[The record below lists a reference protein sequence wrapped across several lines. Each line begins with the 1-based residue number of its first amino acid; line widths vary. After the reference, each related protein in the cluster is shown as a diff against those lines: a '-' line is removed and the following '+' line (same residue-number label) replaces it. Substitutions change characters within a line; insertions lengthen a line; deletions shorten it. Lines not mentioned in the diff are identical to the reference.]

1 MCVLPSGGNSGE
13 SRKRVAKAVRGIGR
27 GSALDRRPPGIHH
40 RRPPSAPPV
49 GAPRSG
55 HPRYVLTHMIEEYA
69 CHNGHADFG
78 VVAGA
83 AFTKCSGE
91 GFSESADPFPD

>member
-1 MCVLPSGGNSGE
+1 MGS
-13 SRKRVAKAVRGIGR
+13 
-27 GSALDRRPPGIHH
+27 GSASARNSSSESPP
-40 RRPPSAPPV
+40 APPV
-49 GAPRSG
+49 GARRSG

-83 AFTKCSGE
+83 AFTKCSGK